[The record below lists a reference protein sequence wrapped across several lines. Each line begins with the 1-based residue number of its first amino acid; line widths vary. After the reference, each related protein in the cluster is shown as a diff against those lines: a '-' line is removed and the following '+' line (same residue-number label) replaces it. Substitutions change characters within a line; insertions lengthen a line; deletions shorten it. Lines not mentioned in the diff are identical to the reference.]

1 MPRRMQLEVLSR
13 VPTVARPTPL
23 LFVHGAWQGAW
34 CWDEHFLGY
43 FAERGYPAYALSLRG
58 HGRSEKAE
66 PLRGV
71 TIADY
76 VADVAQV
83 ASDLS
88 SPPVVIGHSMGGLV
102 VQKYLEAHPAPA
114 GVLLASV
121 PTSGALRTTLNVARK
136 HPFRFAWVNL
146 TRSLYPL
153 VSRPR
158 LTREMLFSPE
168 MTEEEVQTYFR
179 RVQDESYRAYLDMVI
194 LNLPRPKRVR
204 TPMLV
209 LGAERDAIFTPHEA
223 AATARAYRTQA
234 RIFARMAHDMMLE
247 AGWQDVAYAI
257 LAWLRE
263 RGL

>member
-1 MPRRMQLEVLSR
+1 MRLEVLSR
-13 VPTVARPTPL
+13 QPAAARPTPL
-23 LFVHGAWQGAW
+23 LFVHGAWHGAW

-58 HGRSEKAE
+58 HGASEGPE
-66 PLRGV
+66 HLRDA

-83 ASDLS
+83 AGDLP

-102 VQKYLEAHPAPA
+102 VQKYLETHPAPA
-114 GVLLASV
+114 GALLASV
-121 PTSGALRTTLNVARK
+121 PPGGALRTTLNVARK
-136 HPFRFAWVNL
+136 HPFRFAYSNL

-158 LTREMLFSPE
+158 LTREMFFSPE
-168 MTEEEVQTYFR
+168 MTEEEVQAHFR
-179 RVQDESYRAYLDMVI
+179 RIQDESFRAFLDMI
-194 LNLPRPKRVR
+194 ALNRARPRRVK
-204 TPMLV
+204 TPLLV
-209 LGAERDAIFTPHEA
+209 LGGGRDAIFTPHEV
-223 AATARAYRTQA
+223 AATARAYGTQP
-234 RIFARMAHDMMLE
+234 RMFARMPHDLMLD